1 MESFQRPGMA
11 CWVKGD
17 LILPSWCII
26 CQILLKGGDSLTYTP
41 GMDDALNANL
51 GKNILRFRKLRQW
64 TQRDLGDLLKVD
76 HSMVARWENGKVF
89 PRSKTI
95 HKIAEALEVTVDD
108 LLTDGG
114 GAGVSRIQDPELVE
128 LLSQI
133 PILEPKELEALKTV
147 LSGMLTRHQL
157 RRMMGKA
164 G

>member
-1 MESFQRPGMA
+1 M
-11 CWVKGD
+11 
-17 LILPSWCII
+17 
-26 CQILLKGGDSLTYTP
+26 TYTP

-64 TQRDLGDLLKVD
+64 TQRDLGDLLQVD

-114 GAGVSRIQDPELVE
+114 GARIQDPELVE

-133 PILEPKELEALKTV
+133 PILEPKDFEALKTV